1 MGFYLNKCIYIYI
14 YKFEAY
20 KNNGISFKNTNEWNV
35 FENESKDEIFNSSD
49 NNGFCLEEPEKNLM
63 KNVSL
68 TSKWNELRLSNR
80 FRTAFT
86 KKSPI
91 EKQKNRQ
98 TAKFVPLDQPSYDE
112 FEESMKNGDFV
123 KNKNGRGFCNGVT
136 KKMIKK
142 ISKTN
147 KKDNYKKALF

>member
-1 MGFYLNKCIYIYI
+1 MV
-14 YKFEAY
+14 
-20 KNNGISFKNTNEWNV
+20 SVFKNTNEWNV

-49 NNGFCLEEPEKNLM
+49 NNGFCLEEPENNLM
-63 KNVSL
+63 KNRSL

-112 FEESMKNGDFV
+112 FEESMKNVDFV
-123 KNKNGRGFCNGVT
+123 ENQNGRGIC
-136 KKMIKK
+136 KRMIKK

-147 KKDNYKKALF
+147 NKDNYKKSLF

>member
-1 MGFYLNKCIYIYI
+1 MV
-14 YKFEAY
+14 
-20 KNNGISFKNTNEWNV
+20 SVFKNTNEWNV

-49 NNGFCLEEPEKNLM
+49 NNGFCLEEPENNLM
-63 KNVSL
+63 KNRSL

-86 KKSPI
+86 KKNPI

-98 TAKFVPLDQPSYDE
+98 TTKFVPLDQPGYDE
-112 FEESMKNGDFV
+112 FEESMKNVDFV
-123 KNKNGRGFCNGVT
+123 ENQNGRGIC
-136 KKMIKK
+136 KRMIKK

-147 KKDNYKKALF
+147 NKDNYKKSLF

>member
-1 MGFYLNKCIYIYI
+1 M
-14 YKFEAY
+14 
-20 KNNGISFKNTNEWNV
+20 ISIFKNKNEWNS
-35 FENESKDEIFNSSD
+35 FENESKDKIFNSSE
-49 NNGFCLEEPEKNLM
+49 NNGFYWEEPENNLM
-63 KNVSL
+63 KNRSF
-68 TSKWNELRLSNR
+68 TSKLNQLRLSNR
-80 FRTAFT
+80 FRTAFI

-98 TAKFVPLDQPSYDE
+98 TSKFVPLDQPNYDE

-123 KNKNGRGFCNGVT
+123 EDQNGRGFCKGMT

-147 KKDNYKKALF
+147 NKDNYKKSLF